1 MRSGRTEREHLLLDL
16 YSCYL
21 LPAYTL
27 LFAGSNGWFDTNFS
41 VLAVGGLEQYQ
52 SFVLWSLV
60 TAVYFGVLLIQVM
73 AVLSP
78 TRRLAVR
85 VLLGAALFQL
95 IFGVLLPYLPE
106 QFPRLSTVH
115 IMLCFST
122 SVFMMAALL
131 VTILELYQR
140 ERERYRSVMHG
151 WWRIVVGSGILFFLA
166 GMVSSALEIYFVLSA
181 ALLCRRL
188 YRLQE
193 EGTQ

>member
-1 MRSGRTEREHLLLDL
+1 MGSGDSSLFW
-16 YSCYL
+16 
-21 LPAYTL
+21 YTVDSGD
-27 LFAGSNGWFDTNFS
+27 GSAVSGTAFYCADP
-41 VLAVGGLEQYQ
+41 VGGG
-52 SFVLWSLV
+52 
-60 TAVYFGVLLIQVM
+60 TI
-73 AVLSP
+73 
-78 TRRLAVR
+78 
-85 VLLGAALFQL
+85 QL

-140 ERERYRSVMHG
+140 ERERYRSVMHR
-151 WWRIVVGSGILFFLA
+151 WWRIVVGSGVLFFLA

-188 YRLQE
+188 YHLQE